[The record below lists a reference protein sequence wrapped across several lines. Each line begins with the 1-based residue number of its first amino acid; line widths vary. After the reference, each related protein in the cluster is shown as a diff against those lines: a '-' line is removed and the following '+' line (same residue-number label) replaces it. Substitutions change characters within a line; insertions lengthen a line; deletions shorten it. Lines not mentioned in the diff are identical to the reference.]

1 MAQEIGAQVAV
12 EGLLYITMPCDD
24 GSLDGDV
31 IHHVPREQYQVVASR
46 PYCRR

>member
-24 GSLDGDV
+24 GSLSGDV
-31 IHHVPREQYQVVASR
+31 IHSR
-46 PYCRR
+46 PPRAVPGCGF